1 MSKRI
6 FIVAGP
12 ESSGNRLAARLL
24 VKAGCWGDGSTTQRL
39 DVPVRDGNAEMIC
52 GLVGEAENLVLVRS
66 FPHSK
71 KWVNLKDVADFF
83 RAGGFEPF
91 LVVTRRNWPCT
102 ALSQVNAGHVKTAGE
117 ALANIRN
124 AERRLALEI
133 KKVRCEHAI
142 VDYDFLV
149 SHPKAATAWLLRWCG
164 FELTERSHAEVR
176 VYNNDKHVAN
186 ILAGKV

>member
-12 ESSGNRLAARLL
+12 ESSGNRLVARLL
-24 VKAGCWGDGSTTQRL
+24 MKAGCWGDGSAAQRL
-39 DVPVRDGNAEMIC
+39 DRPVRSGDAGATC

-66 FPHSK
+66 FPHGK
-71 KWVNLKDVADFF
+71 EWVSLKGIAGFF
-83 RAGGFEPF
+83 RDGGFEPF

-102 ALSQVNAGHVKTAGE
+102 VLSQVNAGHVKTRGE
-117 ALANIRN
+117 ALVNIAH
-124 AERRLALEI
+124 AERLLAVQV
-133 KKVRCEHAI
+133 KKTRCKYTV

-164 FELTERSHAEVR
+164 FEPADDSSAEVR
-176 VYNNDKHVAN
+176 VYNNDKHIPG
-186 ILAGKV
+186 ILAGEV